1 MEEEIQSKP
10 GARCQIYTH
19 CPIYNAGILREEVE
33 EGLCGRGQEVQR
45 DYIPRIQQIYTPPS
59 KNVSSPPDDA
69 VCPAFAEE
77 IHEMFVGK
85 VREYLERTDAFW
97 MGEIELDDIL

>member
-1 MEEEIQSKP
+1 MEEGNQFKP
-10 GARCQIYTH
+10 GARCRLYTY

-33 EGLCGRGQEVQR
+33 EALCGRGQEVQR
-45 DYIPRIQQIYTPPS
+45 DYIPRIQQIYTPLS

-77 IHEMFVGK
+77 VQEMFVGK
-85 VREYLERTDAFW
+85 VREYLERTDSFW
-97 MGEIELDDIL
+97 RGETGFDDIL